1 MAELMIRSTRLVR
14 LDPELPD
21 HPVDIRI
28 RDGRISE
35 IGTGLGGAEQTIEAD
50 GRWLSPG
57 FWDYHVHFRQWA
69 VMGLRFDTGAARCP
83 EQVCQVVAEQ
93 VARSSEPASLL
104 VGFGHR
110 SRSWKR
116 PVSAAELDAVSGA
129 HPVVLITGDAHSGW
143 INTAA
148 QRLLAAATAGVWSE
162 GEWFAL
168 MNRLDR
174 LQADPQLMAEAVDQ
188 RLRQAAR
195 LGVVAMVDLVMDGS
209 LGGWR
214 EVSAAGS
221 VMPRIR
227 VGVTPQALDEVEAA
241 GYRDGDL
248 LDQRGLVTMGP
259 LKLICDGSLS
269 SLTAYCH
276 APYGPHRS
284 CGLLTYP
291 AEELTALVRRG
302 HRAGLQIACHAI
314 GDAAA
319 TAVLDAFERVGASG
333 SIEHAQLMSPDQIA
347 RMARLGLA
355 ASVQPAHLVDD
366 LEALERLW
374 ADRADRAFPLRD
386 LLAAGVTLR
395 LGSDAPIAPLDPL
408 AAMAAAVHRNLAG
421 RPTWHPEQ
429 RLSVAEALA
438 ASVNGARVRVGAPAD
453 LVLLDADPLAVSDDS
468 AAAVALQRLRPVSA
482 TIVAGEVI
490 HQA

>member
-1 MAELMIRSTRLVR
+1 
-14 LDPELPD
+14 
-21 HPVDIRI
+21 
-28 RDGRISE
+28 
-35 IGTGLGGAEQTIEAD
+35 
-50 GRWLSPG
+50 
-57 FWDYHVHFRQWA
+57 
-69 VMGLRFDTGAARCP
+69 
-83 EQVCQVVAEQ
+83 
-93 VARSSEPASLL
+93 
-104 VGFGHR
+104 
-110 SRSWKR
+110 
-116 PVSAAELDAVSGA
+116 
-129 HPVVLITGDAHSGW
+129 
-143 INTAA
+143 
-148 QRLLAAATAGVWSE
+148 
-162 GEWFAL
+162 
-168 MNRLDR
+168 
-174 LQADPQLMAEAVDQ
+174 
-188 RLRQAAR
+188 
-195 LGVVAMVDLVMDGS
+195 
-209 LGGWR
+209 
-214 EVSAAGS
+214 
-221 VMPRIR
+221 MPRIR

-438 ASVNGARVRVGAPAD
+438 ASVNRARVRVGAPAD